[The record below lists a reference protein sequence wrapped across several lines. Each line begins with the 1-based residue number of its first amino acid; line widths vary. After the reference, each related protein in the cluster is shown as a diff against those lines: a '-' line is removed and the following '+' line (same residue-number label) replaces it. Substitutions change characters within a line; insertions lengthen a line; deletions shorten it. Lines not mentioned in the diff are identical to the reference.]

1 MAIHRCGART
11 RADTDTDDAHAH
23 ADTHDADAC
32 TDTDTD
38 AKRTSDWPEV
48 LLGCPGKYHRLRR
61 RHEHGAMEQN
71 RTCVDRRQGGDA
83 DFIAGG

>member
-1 MAIHRCGART
+1 MAIHRCDART
-11 RADTDTDDAHAH
+11 RAHADTDDAHAHAH

-32 TDTDTD
+32 TDTD
-38 AKRTSDWPEV
+38 AERTSDRPEV